1 MSSFR
6 KKKTSWKQW
15 KLKILPSK
23 SNGEVQLDQFLL
35 QPNNID
41 QGGAKGVAI
50 EVTNPRY
57 TRSLGKKVQN
67 S

>member
-6 KKKTSWKQW
+6 KKKPSWKLW

-23 SNGEVQLDQFLL
+23 SNGEVQLDHLLL

-50 EVTNPRY
+50 EVTNPRD
-57 TRSLGKKVQN
+57 TRSVGKKVQN

>member
-1 MSSFR
+1 MDITMSSFR
-6 KKKTSWKQW
+6 KKTLEST
-15 KLKILPSK
+15 PRK
-23 SNGEVQLDQFLL
+23 SSGEVRLDHFLPR
-35 QPNNID
+35 PNNID

-50 EVTNPRY
+50 EVTNPRD